1 MSAKRGLSAVSDESG
16 SAASAQMPARIPGID
31 GGGRKYREKMK
42 NRRRILSHPIC
53 AVENASSTQCVK
65 FSGMPLKYAE
75 RIPIIGCSPHY
86 ATLADRRARSG
97 KVGGRVVQKIG
108 APIAKAAV
116 YAFALAFWAF
126 SMLFTYNLMEVVLRG
141 HIEKYGLA
149 LFAFMFGCAVLFGE
163 FSRYLI
169 RLGVPKA
176 AALFQ
181 PEASGNTA
189 ASTLNPLTTKEPTA
203 MAKNETPPFTFSGD
217 ITFNASTNHNA
228 PGGIIGNAPITIH
241 QHFGKPPPT
250 SSTIDAEIIEKA
262 AVVPK
267 TETASI
273 EQLVAYTETLMG
285 RAVAENTVRNV
296 LERNAVESCDGE
308 KRGRAWAKLYPK
320 ERAEKVLADYVTTS
334 KRKR

>member
-1 MSAKRGLSAVSDESG
+1 MALPRLHKCQPAFPGLT
-16 SAASAQMPARIPGID
+16 AAAGKAPQ
-31 GGGRKYREKMK
+31 KMRSLRS
-42 NRRRILSHPIC
+42 NLSQPTC
-53 AVENASSTQCVK
+53 AVENASTARNVK
-65 FSGMPLKYAE
+65 LSDMTLKCAE
-75 RIPIIGCSPHY
+75 MIPIIGYSPHY
-86 ATLADRRARSG
+86 ATLANRRGRSG
-97 KVGGRVVQKIG
+97 KVGGRIVQKIG
-108 APIAKAAV
+108 VPIAKAAV

-126 SMLFTYNLMEVVLRG
+126 AMLFTYNLVEVVLRG
-141 HIEKYGLA
+141 HIEEYGLA
-149 LFAFMFGCAVLFGE
+149 LFAFMLGCAVLFGE

-181 PEASGNTA
+181 PA
-189 ASTLNPLTTKEPTA
+189 APGGIDAPISNPLMTKDTTI
-203 MAKNETPPFTFSGD
+203 MAKTEKPSFTFSAPVT
-217 ITFNASTNHNA
+217 INASTNHNA

-262 AVVPK
+262 AVDPNA
-267 TETASI
+267 ETASI
-273 EQLVAYTETLMG
+273 DELVAYTETLMG

-320 ERAEKVLADYVTTS
+320 ERAEKVLADYVTIS